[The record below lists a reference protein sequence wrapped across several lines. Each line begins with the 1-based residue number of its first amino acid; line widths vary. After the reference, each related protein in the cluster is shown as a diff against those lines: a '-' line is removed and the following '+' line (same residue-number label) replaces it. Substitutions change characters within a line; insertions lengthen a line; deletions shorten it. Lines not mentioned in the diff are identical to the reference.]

1 MAKFSIDSLKQ
12 VDLFKNF
19 SEEQQATIVPFFE
32 ENQFEKGDYLFH
44 QGEERINLY
53 LLLEGELELID
64 HSLGLEKVFVT
75 CGPGTLLGEPLLVE
89 KDHYSLSGRA
99 KTQGTYVKLSESQIK
114 KIKQDHL
121 SLYVDLVVESSK
133 LLAHRMAEAVRGDR
147 GQGELYRSGQTRREH
162 DLLGERDV
170 PLKAL
175 WGIHTL
181 RATENFNI
189 TGIRLDHFPEFVE
202 ALAIIKRSCA
212 LVNCELG
219 QLDKKR
225 CDAIVSACDEIQRG
239 LWHGHFVVDVIQ
251 GGAGTSA
258 NMNANEVIANRALEI
273 LGKSRADYQ
282 ILHPNNHVNMS
293 QSTNDVYP
301 SAIKIALL
309 HMIQAFMNEVD
320 LLAGAFE
327 AKSSEFHCVIKM
339 GRTQLQDAVPMT
351 LGQEFATWARTI
363 RSGKKRIK
371 QALDNLRELNMGG
384 TAIGT
389 GINTDPR
396 YAPKIIEE
404 LNQLTNLDLR
414 LAYDLVEASQDTS
427 SFVEL
432 SGVFKMFAVR
442 LSKICNDLRL
452 LSSGPTCG
460 LNEINLP
467 AVQAGSSIMPGK
479 VNPVI
484 PEVVNQVAFQVIGM
498 DTTIAMASESGQLQL
513 NVFEPIIAYNLFSSI
528 KMMSNAIATLRTRCI
543 NDISANEEV
552 CRNMVQN
559 SIGIVTALNPHLGY
573 EKSSFIAQEAL
584 RTKKSVYD
592 LVLENNF
599 MDKEKLDKI
608 LSPEAMISPVDLL
621 DD

>member
-1 MAKFSIDSLKQ
+1 MTTFNANSLKH
-12 VDLFKNF
+12 VDLFKNL
-19 SEEQQATIVPFFE
+19 SEQQQATIAPFFE
-32 ENQFEKGDYLFH
+32 EDQFEKGDYLFR

-53 LLLEGELELID
+53 LLLEGELELLD
-64 HSLGLEKVFVT
+64 YSLGLEKVFVT
-75 CGPGTLLGEPLLVE
+75 CGPGTILGEPLLVE

-99 KTQGTYVKLSESQIK
+99 KTHGRYVKLSEPQIK

-121 SLYVDLVVESSK
+121 PLYADLIVESNK
-133 LLAHRMAEAVRGDR
+133 LMAHRMAEASRGDR

-189 TGIRLDHFPEFVE
+189 SGIRLDHFPEFVE

-219 QLDKKR
+219 HLDKNL

-273 LGKSRADYQ
+273 LDKSRADYQ

-309 HMIQAFMNEVD
+309 HMIQQFMNEVD
-320 LLAGAFE
+320 LLAKAFE
-327 AKSSEFHCVIKM
+327 TKSSEFHHVIKM

-363 RSGKKRIK
+363 RSGKKRIQ

-389 GINTDPR
+389 GINADPR
-396 YAPKIIEE
+396 YAPKVIEA
-404 LNQLTNLDLR
+404 LNKLTHLELR
-414 LAYDLVEASQDTS
+414 LAYDLVEATQDTS

-484 PEVVNQVAFQVIGM
+484 PEVVNQVAFQVIGI
-498 DTTIAMASESGQLQL
+498 DTTIAMASEGGQLQL

-599 MDKEKLDKI
+599 MDKAKLDEV
-608 LSPEAMISPVDLL
+608 LTPEAMISPAVLL